1 MDLGVLGVKY
11 EFVISLSDSRG
22 PPLYNYD
29 LFIMSVTSK
38 TVARL
43 TRLGPGVAAMFS
55 RQSGRV
61 MCPDVSL
68 VAVVVL
74 LVQDP
79 LQAVAPVT
87 PVLRAVVVD
96 GVGVVAV
103 VRVVNVVVSVVG
115 APRVCMATNKR
126 QKN

>member
-11 EFVISLSDSRG
+11 EFVISLSESSG

-43 TRLGPGVAAMFS
+43 TRLGPGVAARFS

-68 VAVVVL
+68 AAVVVL

-87 PVLRAVVVD
+87 PVL
-96 GVGVVAV
+96 
-103 VRVVNVVVSVVG
+103 
-115 APRVCMATNKR
+115 
-126 QKN
+126 